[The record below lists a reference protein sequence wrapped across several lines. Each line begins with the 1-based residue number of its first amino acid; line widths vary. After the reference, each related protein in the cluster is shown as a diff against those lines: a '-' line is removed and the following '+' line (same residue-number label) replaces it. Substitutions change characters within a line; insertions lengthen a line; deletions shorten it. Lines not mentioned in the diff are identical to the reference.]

1 MEMNW
6 KKNVGLF
13 LGGHAVSLFGSM
25 LVQYA
30 LSWYVA
36 LKTQSGAMMTI
47 AILTGI
53 LPTFFVSPFGGV
65 LADRYNRKY
74 LINIAD
80 AGIALAT
87 LLLAILFFAGY
98 EHLWLLFVFSAIRAV
113 GTGIQTPAVSAVIPQ
128 ITPVENLTRVNG
140 INASIQS
147 SAMLVAP
154 MLAGVLFSF
163 ASIEAIFF
171 IDVITAAI
179 GIGFVF
185 FCVKVPPP
193 VRNSDGDTQGA
204 DYFHDLREGFRYIW
218 RHGYIKQFCV
228 ISACFMIAAAPMAF
242 LSPIQVT
249 RDFGADVWRLT
260 ALELTFSAGLL
271 LGGLLMSTWGGFKNK
286 IFSMTLSCALCGIGS
301 VMLGLAANFW
311 LFLGSMGFIGLVMP
325 LFNVPSMTVLQS
337 TVEAP
342 FMGRVFG
349 VFTMIS
355 TLMMPLGMVVFGPL
369 GDIISIRILLIITGV
384 FIFLLSFSFVISKT
398 LRAAGK
404 ISTG

>member
-1 MEMNW
+1 
-6 KKNVGLF
+6 
-13 LGGHAVSLFGSM
+13 
-25 LVQYA
+25 
-30 LSWYVA
+30 
-36 LKTQSGAMMTI
+36 
-47 AILTGI
+47 
-53 LPTFFVSPFGGV
+53 
-65 LADRYNRKY
+65 
-74 LINIAD
+74 
-80 AGIALAT
+80 
-87 LLLAILFFAGY
+87 LFFAGY

-113 GTGIQTPAVSAVIPQ
+113 GAGIQTPAVSAVIPQ
-128 ITPVENLTRVNG
+128 LTPAESLTRVNG

-154 MLAGVLFSF
+154 MLAGVLFTF
-163 ASIEAIFF
+163 APIEAIFF

-179 GIGFVF
+179 GIGIVF

-193 VRNSDGDTQGA
+193 VRNTDGDAQGA
-204 DYFHDLREGFRYIW
+204 GYFHDLREGFRYIW
-218 RHGYIKQFCV
+218 HHGYIQQFCI
-228 ISACFMIAAAPMAF
+228 ISACFMVAASPMAF

-260 ALELTFSAGLL
+260 ALEITFSAGML
-271 LGGLLMSTWGGFKNK
+271 LGGLVMSTWGGFKNK
-286 IFSMTLSCALCGIGS
+286 IYSMALSCALCGAGS
-301 VMLGLAANFW
+301 VLLGFATNFW
-311 LFLGSMGFIGLVMP
+311 LFLGSMGFIGLAMP

-398 LRAAGK
+398 LRDAGK
-404 ISTG
+404 ISAG